1 MIKGTNNTE
10 MVRSGVVAHDAMATV
25 GNNMYLTTKDK
36 LWEVNFDS
44 QYKLYEGLTLAF
56 ELGYIYLEA
65 DKKLWND
72 LYKENNFQAAFSVT
86 YKF

>member
-1 MIKGTNNTE
+1 MVKGTNDTE
-10 MVRSGVVAHDAMATV
+10 MVRGGVVARDAMATV

-56 ELGYIYLEA
+56 ELGCVSISMPIRSSGMIYTRKTISRQLLA
-65 DKKLWND
+65 
-72 LYKENNFQAAFSVT
+72 
-86 YKF
+86 